1 MCSGWTPKVVARAT
15 RAPASRSALETAA
28 PPHFAVVAI
37 GFVCHESTFFF
48 NEREKKRSE
57 CQRSVDGAKR
67 RESDPSSL
75 GSASGPNDER
85 RRGAVAAARTK
96 KKIERENEKKNRA
109 RERKKKI
116 ETVWQFL
123 AKSKPRTREDNLGR
137 AKYRPPAGFPSG
149 APRGAP
155 ELLMPL
161 FSHLAR
167 DANARGI

>member
-28 PPHFAVVAI
+28 PPQFAVVAI

-67 RESDPSSL
+67 RESDPSRL

-85 RRGAVAAARTK
+85 RRGAARTK
-96 KKIERENEKKNRA
+96 KKNRA
-109 RERKKKI
+109 RAKKK
-116 ETVWQFL
+116 
-123 AKSKPRTREDNLGR
+123 SKRFGSFWRNPNRERPRTISDAQNIALQLDSRRGR
-137 AKYRPPAGFPSG
+137 RVVHPNF
-149 APRGAP
+149 
-155 ELLMPL
+155 
-161 FSHLAR
+161 
-167 DANARGI
+167 

>member
-67 RESDPSSL
+67 RESDPSRL

-85 RRGAVAAARTK
+85 RRGAARTK
-96 KKIERENEKKNRA
+96 KKNRARAKKKNRNGLA
-109 RERKKKI
+109 VFWRKPKRER
-116 ETVWQFL
+116 
-123 AKSKPRTREDNLGR
+123 PRTISDAQNIALQLDSRRGR
-137 AKYRPPAGFPSG
+137 RVVHPNF
-149 APRGAP
+149 
-155 ELLMPL
+155 
-161 FSHLAR
+161 
-167 DANARGI
+167 

>member
-96 KKIERENEKKNRA
+96 KKIERENEKKKSKRFGSFWRNPN
-109 RERKKKI
+109 RER
-116 ETVWQFL
+116 
-123 AKSKPRTREDNLGR
+123 PRTISDAQNIALQLDSRRGR
-137 AKYRPPAGFPSG
+137 RVVHPNF
-149 APRGAP
+149 
-155 ELLMPL
+155 
-161 FSHLAR
+161 
-167 DANARGI
+167 

>member
-37 GFVCHESTFFF
+37 GFVCHESTFFL

-67 RESDPSSL
+67 RESDPSRL

-85 RRGAVAAARTK
+85 RRGAARTK
-96 KKIERENEKKNRA
+96 KKNRARAKKKNRNGLA
-109 RERKKKI
+109 VFGRNPNRER
-116 ETVWQFL
+116 
-123 AKSKPRTREDNLGR
+123 PRTISDAQNIALQLDSRRGR
-137 AKYRPPAGFPSG
+137 RVVHPNF
-149 APRGAP
+149 
-155 ELLMPL
+155 
-161 FSHLAR
+161 
-167 DANARGI
+167 